1 MMKSIQKLVLL
12 CVLGIMSLTSCGV
25 AYEET
30 QPIRKPITITVF
42 ASGTLEARN
51 QYELTARADGYL
63 DKLFFEED
71 QQVAQGQL
79 LAVIDNRQNL
89 LNAQRSESLYQIAK
103 SNSDKNAPLL
113 VQAKNTVN
121 LSYEQMLQD
130 SLIASKYQ
138 VLSEAR
144 AVAQVEYQDKHLKY
158 KSSLKEYQNALQQY
172 EWQKKTAEEQLVI
185 NESQKEVNQTLSSY
199 NQLRAVNT
207 GKVFRKLKEEGDFV
221 HQGEAIAIMGD
232 ASRLFARVEIDEQS
246 IGKIEVGQD
255 ALIELNTEKGRT
267 YRAKVAEI
275 LPTFDESSQSFTA
288 KLAFSEPVA
297 FSILNTQL
305 QANIIIE
312 TVDDALLI
320 PRRFLGYGDEVML
333 KGEQEPSVIETKI
346 VSSKWVQVTSG
357 LDETDVILTRK

>member
-1 MMKSIQKLVLL
+1 MKSIQKLLLL
-12 CVLGIMSLTSCGV
+12 CGVGIMSLPSCGV

-63 DKLFFEED
+63 DRIFFEENEE
-71 QQVAQGQL
+71 VAEGQL

-89 LNAQRSESLYQIAK
+89 LEAERSERLYQIAK
-103 SNSDKNAPLL
+103 SNANQNAPLL
-113 VQAKNTVN
+113 VQAKNTVS

-130 SLIASKYQ
+130 SLMATKYQ
-138 VLSEAR
+138 VLSEAK
-144 AVAQVEYQDKHLKY
+144 AVAAVEYEHKHLKY

-172 EWQKKTAEEQLVI
+172 EWQKKAAEEQLVI
-185 NESQKEVNQTLSSY
+185 NKSQKEVNQTLSSY
-199 NQLRAVNT
+199 NQLRAVSNA
-207 GKVFRKLKEEGDFV
+207 KVFRKLKEEGDFV
-221 HQGEAIAIMGD
+221 RQGETIAIMGD

-246 IGKIEVGQD
+246 ISKIAVGQE
-255 ALIELNTEKGRT
+255 ALIELNTEKGKS
-267 YRAKVAEI
+267 YQAKVVEI

-288 KLAFSEPVA
+288 KLAFSEPIA

-305 QANIIIE
+305 QANIIIDE
-312 TVDDALLI
+312 VDEALLI

-333 KGEQEPSVIETKI
+333 KGEQEPRVIETKI

-357 LDETDVILTRK
+357 LDEKDIILTRK